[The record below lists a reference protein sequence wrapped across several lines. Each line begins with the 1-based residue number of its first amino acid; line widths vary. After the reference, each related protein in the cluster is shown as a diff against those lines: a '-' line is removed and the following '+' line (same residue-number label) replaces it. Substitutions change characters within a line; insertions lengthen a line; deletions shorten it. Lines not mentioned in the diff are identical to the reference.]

1 MNNVYEN
8 ITDMIGHTPLL
19 RLGRSLSDPPPGLWL
34 KETCPDYKAKPLL
47 STLYAKVEFLNPG
60 GSVKDRIAR
69 QMIQDAEADGRLK
82 PGGTIV
88 EATSGNTGAG
98 LAVIAATK
106 GYKCIFVMPDKMS
119 AEKINALRAF
129 GAKVVITPRTAGPK
143 DADYYVNV
151 ATRLGKEIPG
161 AFHTNQYFNPG
172 NINGHYKS
180 TGPELWSQIDGQID
194 CFVCGIG
201 TGGTMS
207 GTAKY
212 LREKNPNIR
221 IVGVD
226 PVGSIYRSVFE
237 TGKMPEYKSFLVE
250 GVGEDMIP
258 DSMDLKMLTD
268 VVSIGDEESFAATRM
283 LATREGL
290 LVGGSCGLAFYGAL
304 QFLMRWEHRGGKPL
318 RTVVLLPDSGS
329 RYLTKVFNPT
339 WLKGQDLKAH
349 WAGQDMGGPVE
360 YLPTAKKIEGV

>member
-1 MNNVYEN
+1 M
-8 ITDMIGHTPLL
+8 
-19 RLGRSLSDPPPGLWL
+19 R
-34 KETCPDYKAKPLL
+34 
-47 STLYAKVEFLNPG
+47 
-60 GSVKDRIAR
+60 
-69 QMIQDAEADGRLK
+69 
-82 PGGTIV
+82 
-88 EATSGNTGAG
+88 GA
-98 LAVIAATK
+98 
-106 GYKCIFVMPDKMS
+106 PS
-119 AEKINALRAF
+119 E
-129 GAKVVITPRTAGPK
+129 P
-143 DADYYVNV
+143 
-151 ATRLGKEIPG
+151 
-161 AFHTNQYFNPG
+161 H
-172 NINGHYKS
+172 S
-180 TGPELWSQIDGQID
+180 
-194 CFVCGIG
+194 
-201 TGGTMS
+201 
-207 GTAKY
+207 
-212 LREKNPNIR
+212 
-221 IVGVD
+221 VGVEQLLPAARALLD
-226 PVGSIYRSVFE
+226 VAGVVA
-237 TGKMPEYKSFLVE
+237 GLVE